1 LSKIGEYEARGP
13 QRGSRAGT
21 WQTLS
26 GPDGQLRGG
35 LRLDKVPLDQGI
47 ADRLSET
54 VRAVRALNL
63 PGLNSLID
71 QVHDGQHLWLISN
84 VPPNPTVSTLTNLPA
99 AVATLI
105 AVDIGQTLESL
116 HNAGLAH
123 GDVSTDTAI
132 VTVEGRAVLVECG
145 YAHALAGTTPG
156 PGHDVNGWVGLVRFL
171 AAASGKNELLL
182 SAASQAEGI
191 GGSAG
196 LAAALATLATAAPK
210 VPGYGERSA
219 LAVLATI
226 APSAAPVAP
235 IVPVAPST
243 PDTVTIKLSPPT
255 ADSSVDATMSPAELE
270 TALGRRNEEVLRFGR
285 GVAAARPPQQQAS
298 TAPQWQGS
306 TASYPVAQRPNRSRR
321 RLISIFSGLITAVI
335 LAVVGYFVVQRLAP
349 LEITSVAVNIAQP
362 LPANACDTRVDVV
375 GTVTSNGGGGSFT
388 YRWSRSDGEATP
400 VFTESVPFGT
410 SVTQVHL
417 FWQFGGEGTL
427 KARATLQILSPQPVE
442 AATEFTYNCNK
453 P

>member
-1 LSKIGEYEARGP
+1 MSQIGEYEARGP

-26 GPDGQLRGG
+26 GSDGQLRGG
-35 LRLDKVPLDQGI
+35 LRLDKVPLNQGI

-63 PGLNSLID
+63 PGLNALID
-71 QVHDGQHLWLISN
+71 QVHDGQHLWLVSN

-99 AVATLI
+99 PVAALI
-105 AVDIGQTLESL
+105 AVDIGQTLASL
-116 HNAGLAH
+116 HTAGLAH

-132 VTVEGRAVLVECG
+132 VTVEGRAVLIECG

-156 PGHDVNGWVGLVRFL
+156 PGHDVNGWVSLVRFL
-171 AAASGKNELLL
+171 AAASGNNELLA

-196 LAAALATLATAAPK
+196 LSAALASLATAAPK

-219 LAVLATI
+219 LAVLATL
-226 APSAAPVAP
+226 APAAAPAAP
-235 IVPVAPST
+235 LPPVTPST
-243 PDTVTIKLSPPT
+243 PDTVTIKLSP
-255 ADSSVDATMSPAELE
+255 SSDNSDATMSPAELE
-270 TALGRRNEEVLRFGR
+270 TALGKRNEEVLRFGR

-298 TAPQWQGS
+298 TAPPWQGS
-306 TASYPVAQRPNRSRR
+306 TANYPVAQRPNRSRR
-321 RLISIFSGLITAVI
+321 RLISIFSGLITALI
-335 LAVVGYFVVQRLAP
+335 LAVVGYFVIQRLAP
-349 LEITSVAVNIAQP
+349 LEITSVAVAVAQP
-362 LPANACDTRVDVV
+362 LPANACGTRVDVV

-388 YRWSRSDGEATP
+388 YRWQRSDGTSTD
-400 VFTESVPFGT
+400 VLTESVPFGT

-417 FWQFGGEGTL
+417 FWQFSGEGTL
-427 KARATLQILSPQPVE
+427 KVKATLQILTPQPVE
-442 AATEFTYNCNK
+442 TATEFTYTCRG
-453 P
+453 